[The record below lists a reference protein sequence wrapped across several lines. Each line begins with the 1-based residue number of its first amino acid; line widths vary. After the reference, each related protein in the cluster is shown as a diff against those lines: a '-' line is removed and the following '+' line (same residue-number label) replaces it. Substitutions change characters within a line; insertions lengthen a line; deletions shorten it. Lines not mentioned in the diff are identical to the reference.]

1 MISNRCAR
9 KSLVTN
15 CNSIISKNYLRFLVD
30 SNVIK
35 KRLIMKEFLRSTL
48 ATITGV
54 LICGFIFIILGIGI
68 LAGIMASSESETI
81 VMPNSVFTLE
91 LKGTVQERYQ
101 PSPVDQFFEDQIST
115 YGLED
120 ILSSIQKAKENEQIK
135 GIYLHTGALAC
146 STASL
151 QAIHR
156 ALADFKQ
163 SGKFL
168 IAYADMYT
176 QGGYYL
182 ASVADKVIV
191 NPVGS
196 LSWHGLASET
206 MFLKDFLAKI
216 GVKMQIFRVGTY
228 KSAVEPMTNT
238 EMSPANR
245 EQTQAFLESTW
256 KSIVSD
262 VAASRNISVDS
273 LNLLADQNMDLRPAE
288 DYVRCGLADTLM
300 YKDEVLSYLKSLAG
314 LTEEDNLQT
323 LSLDEMT
330 RVKSVTP
337 KSKTRDVV
345 AVYYAYGEIDNGSSY
360 DEGINSEKVAKD
372 LRDLRK
378 DKNVKA
384 VVLRVNSPGGSAYG
398 SEQIWREVTLLKA
411 EKPVVVSM
419 GDYAASG
426 GYYISCAANKI
437 VAEPTTLTGS
447 IGIFGIMPDASE
459 LLTNKLGLHFD
470 GVKTHKMADMGSMS
484 RPFNTEESALM
495 QQMVNQGY
503 ALFTK
508 RCAEGRN
515 IPLEELCKIAE
526 GRVWT
531 GSMAKELK
539 LVDELGGLDTAI
551 QLAAELGKVKDYKLK
566 SYPTKQDF
574 LTELLNT
581 HADRYIHSQLQE
593 TFGEYYQ
600 GFEWLRHV
608 EQSDRLQ
615 ARLPFNMRIQ

>member
-1 MISNRCAR
+1 
-9 KSLVTN
+9 
-15 CNSIISKNYLRFLVD
+15 
-30 SNVIK
+30 
-35 KRLIMKEFLRSTL
+35 MKEFLRSTL

-54 LICGFIFIILGIGI
+54 LICGFIFIILGIST
-68 LAGIMASSESETI
+68 LVGIMASSETET
-81 VMPNSVFTLE
+81 VVPPNSVFTLE
-91 LKGTVQERYQ
+91 LKGTIQERYQ

-120 ILSSIQKAKENEQIK
+120 ILNAIQKAKENDLIK
-135 GIYLHTGALAC
+135 GIYLHTGALSC
-146 STASL
+146 SAASL

-168 IAYADMYT
+168 VAYADAYT
-176 QGGYYL
+176 QGGYYV

-228 KSAVEPMTNT
+228 KSAVEPMMST

-256 KSIVSD
+256 KSILNDVS
-262 VAASRNISVDS
+262 ASRHISADS
-273 LNLLADQNMDLRPAE
+273 LNLLADRNMDFQPAE
-288 DYVRCGLADTLM
+288 TYVSSGLADTLM
-300 YKDEVLSYLKSLAG
+300 YQDEVLSYLKSLTG
-314 LTEEDNLQT
+314 LSDEDDLKT
-323 LSLDEMT
+323 LNLDEMT
-330 RVKSVTP
+330 RVKATAP

-345 AVYYAYGEIDNGSSY
+345 AVYYAYGEIDNGSSSY
-360 DEGINSEKVAKD
+360 DEGINSEKVTKD

-398 SEQIWREVTLLKA
+398 SEQIWREVSLLKA

-426 GYYISCAANKI
+426 GYYISCAAHKI

-447 IGIFGIMPDASE
+447 IGIFGMMPDASE
-459 LLTNKLGLHFD
+459 LLNDKLGLHFD

-484 RPFNTEESALM
+484 RPFNAEESALM

-508 RCAEGRN
+508 RCAEGRH

-551 QLAAELGKVKDYKLK
+551 QLAAQLSKVKDYNLQT
-566 SYPTKQDF
+566 YPAKEDF
-574 LTELLNT
+574 LTQLLNT
-581 HADRYIHSQLQE
+581 RTDRYIHSQLQE
-593 TFGEYYQ
+593 TFGEYYR
-600 GFEWLRHV
+600 GFDWIRHLG
-608 EQSDRLQ
+608 QSDRLQ
-615 ARLPFNMRIQ
+615 ARLPFNLRIQ

>member
-1 MISNRCAR
+1 
-9 KSLVTN
+9 
-15 CNSIISKNYLRFLVD
+15 
-30 SNVIK
+30 
-35 KRLIMKEFLRSTL
+35 MKEFLRSTL
-48 ATITGV
+48 ATITGI
-54 LICGFIFIILGIGI
+54 LICGFIFIILGVMT
-68 LAGIMASSESETI
+68 LAGIMAASETETT
-81 VMPNSVFTLE
+81 VPPNAVFTLE
-91 LKGTVQERYQ
+91 LKGNIQERYQ

-120 ILSSIQKAKENEQIK
+120 ILSSIRKAKENDFIK
-135 GIYLHTGALAC
+135 GIYLHTGTLNC
-146 STASL
+146 SAASL

-156 ALADFKQ
+156 ELTDFKQ

-168 IAYADMYT
+168 VAYADAYT

-206 MFLKDFLAKI
+206 MFLKNFLAKI

-228 KSAVEPMTNT
+228 KSAVEPMISS

-256 KSIVSD
+256 NSILNDVSE
-262 VAASRNISVDS
+262 SRHIPADS
-273 LNLLADQNMDLRPAE
+273 LNLLADRNMDFQPAE
-288 DYVRCGLADTLM
+288 TYVSSGLADTLM

-314 LTEEDNLQT
+314 LSDEDDLKT
-323 LSLDEMT
+323 LNLDEMIH
-330 RVKSVTP
+330 VKATSL
-337 KSKTRDVV
+337 KNKTKDIV

-360 DEGINSEKVAKD
+360 DEGINSEKVTKD
-372 LRDLRK
+372 LRNLRK

-398 SEQIWREVTLLKA
+398 SEQIWREVSLLKA

-447 IGIFGIMPDASE
+447 IGIFGMMPDASE
-459 LLTNKLGLHFD
+459 LLNNKLGLHFD
-470 GVKTHKMADMGSMS
+470 GVKTHKMADMGSIS
-484 RPFNTEESALM
+484 RPFNAEESALM

-515 IPLEELCKIAE
+515 IPLEELYKIAE

-551 QLAAELGKVKDYKLK
+551 QLAAKLGKIKNYNLQ
-566 SYPTKQDF
+566 SYPEKEDI
-574 LTELLNT
+574 LTQLLNT
-581 HADRYIHSQLQE
+581 RSDRYIHSRLQE
-593 TFGEYYQ
+593 TFGDYYR
-600 GFEWLRHV
+600 GFECIQHLDK
-608 EQSDRLQ
+608 SDRLQ
-615 ARLPFNMRIQ
+615 ARLPFDMRIQ

>member
-1 MISNRCAR
+1 
-9 KSLVTN
+9 
-15 CNSIISKNYLRFLVD
+15 
-30 SNVIK
+30 
-35 KRLIMKEFLRSTL
+35 MKEFLRSTL

-54 LICGFIFIILGIGI
+54 LICGFIFIILGIST
-68 LAGIMASSESETI
+68 LVGIMASSETET
-81 VMPNSVFTLE
+81 VVPPNSVFTLE
-91 LKGTVQERYQ
+91 LKGTIQERYQ

-120 ILSSIQKAKENEQIK
+120 ILNAIQKAKENDLIK
-135 GIYLHTGALAC
+135 GIYLHTGALSC
-146 STASL
+146 SAASL

-168 IAYADMYT
+168 VAYADAYT
-176 QGGYYL
+176 QGGYYV

-228 KSAVEPMTNT
+228 KSAVEPMMST

-256 KSIVSD
+256 KSILNDVS
-262 VAASRNISVDS
+262 ASRHISADS
-273 LNLLADQNMDLRPAE
+273 LNLLADRNMDFQPAE
-288 DYVRCGLADTLM
+288 TYVSSGLADTLM
-300 YKDEVLSYLKSLAG
+300 YQDEVLSYLKSLTG
-314 LTEEDNLQT
+314 LSDEDDLKT
-323 LSLDEMT
+323 LNLDEMT
-330 RVKSVTP
+330 RVKATAP

-345 AVYYAYGEIDNGSSY
+345 AVYYAYGEIDNGSSSY
-360 DEGINSEKVAKD
+360 DEGINSEKVTKD

-398 SEQIWREVTLLKA
+398 SEQIWREVSLLKA

-426 GYYISCAANKI
+426 GYYISCAAHKI

-447 IGIFGIMPDASE
+447 IGIFGMVPDASE
-459 LLTNKLGLHFD
+459 LLNDKLGLHFD

-484 RPFNTEESALM
+484 RPFNAEESALM

-508 RCAEGRN
+508 RCAEGRH

-551 QLAAELGKVKDYKLK
+551 QLATQLGKVKDYNLQT
-566 SYPTKQDF
+566 YPAKEDF
-574 LTELLNT
+574 LTQLLNT
-581 HADRYIHSQLQE
+581 RTDRYIHSQLQE
-593 TFGEYYQ
+593 TFGEYYR
-600 GFEWLRHV
+600 GFDWIRHLG
-608 EQSDRLQ
+608 QSDRLQ
-615 ARLPFNMRIQ
+615 ARLPFNLRIQ

>member
-1 MISNRCAR
+1 
-9 KSLVTN
+9 
-15 CNSIISKNYLRFLVD
+15 
-30 SNVIK
+30 
-35 KRLIMKEFLRSTL
+35 MKEFLRSTL

-54 LICGFIFIILGIGI
+54 LICGFIFIILGVTM
-68 LAGIMASSESETI
+68 LAGFVASSESETI

-120 ILSSIQKAKENEQIK
+120 ILNSIQKAKEDEQIK

-447 IGIFGIMPDASE
+447 IGIFGMMPDASE

-484 RPFNTEESALM
+484 RPFNAEESALM

-581 HADRYIHSQLQE
+581 RADRYIHIQLQE

>member
-1 MISNRCAR
+1 
-9 KSLVTN
+9 
-15 CNSIISKNYLRFLVD
+15 
-30 SNVIK
+30 
-35 KRLIMKEFLRSTL
+35 MKEFLRSTL

-54 LICGFIFIILGIGI
+54 LICGFIFIILGIST
-68 LAGIMASSESETI
+68 LVGIMASSETET
-81 VMPNSVFTLE
+81 VVPPNSVFTLE
-91 LKGTVQERYQ
+91 LKGTIQERYQ

-120 ILSSIQKAKENEQIK
+120 ILNAIQKAKENDLIK
-135 GIYLHTGALAC
+135 GIYLHTGALSC
-146 STASL
+146 SAASL

-168 IAYADMYT
+168 VAYADAYT
-176 QGGYYL
+176 QGGYYV

-228 KSAVEPMTNT
+228 KSAVEPMMST

-256 KSIVSD
+256 KSILNDVS
-262 VAASRNISVDS
+262 ASRHISADS
-273 LNLLADQNMDLRPAE
+273 LNLLADRNMDFQPAE
-288 DYVRCGLADTLM
+288 TYVSSRLADTLM
-300 YKDEVLSYLKSLAG
+300 YQDEVLSYLKSLTG
-314 LTEEDNLQT
+314 LSDEDDLKT
-323 LSLDEMT
+323 LNLDEMT
-330 RVKSVTP
+330 RVKATAP

-345 AVYYAYGEIDNGSSY
+345 AVYYAYGEIDNGSSSY
-360 DEGINSEKVAKD
+360 DEGINSEKVTKD

-398 SEQIWREVTLLKA
+398 SEQIWREVSLLKA

-426 GYYISCAANKI
+426 GYYISCAAHKI

-447 IGIFGIMPDASE
+447 IGIFGMMPDASE
-459 LLTNKLGLHFD
+459 LLNDKLGLHFD

-484 RPFNTEESALM
+484 RPFNAEESALM

-508 RCAEGRN
+508 RCAEGRH

-551 QLAAELGKVKDYKLK
+551 QLAAQLGKVKDYNLQT
-566 SYPTKQDF
+566 YPAKEDF
-574 LTELLNT
+574 LTQLLNT
-581 HADRYIHSQLQE
+581 RTDRYIHSQLQE
-593 TFGEYYQ
+593 TFGEYYR
-600 GFEWLRHV
+600 GFDWIRHLG
-608 EQSDRLQ
+608 QSDRLQ
-615 ARLPFNMRIQ
+615 ARLPFNLRIQ

>member
-1 MISNRCAR
+1 
-9 KSLVTN
+9 
-15 CNSIISKNYLRFLVD
+15 
-30 SNVIK
+30 
-35 KRLIMKEFLRSTL
+35 MKEFLRSTL

-54 LICGFIFIILGIGI
+54 LICGFIFIILGITM
-68 LAGIMASSESETI
+68 LAGIVASSESETL

-120 ILSSIQKAKENEQIK
+120 ILNSIQKAKENEQIK

-156 ALADFKQ
+156 ALTDFKQ

-262 VAASRNISVDS
+262 VAVSRKISVDS

-288 DYVRCGLADTLM
+288 DYVRCGLADTMM

-314 LTEEDNLQT
+314 LTEEDNLHT

-330 RVKSVTP
+330 RVKAITP
-337 KSKTRDVV
+337 KSKTRDIV
-345 AVYYAYGEIDNGSSY
+345 AVYYAYGEIDNGTSY

-398 SEQIWREVTLLKA
+398 SEQIWREVSLLKA

-447 IGIFGIMPDASE
+447 IGIFGMMPDASE

-484 RPFNTEESALM
+484 RPFNAEESALM

-551 QLAAELGKVKDYKLK
+551 QLAAELGKVKDYNLK
-566 SYPTKQDF
+566 SYPAKQDF

-581 HADRYIHSQLQE
+581 RADRYIHSQLQE

>member
-1 MISNRCAR
+1 
-9 KSLVTN
+9 
-15 CNSIISKNYLRFLVD
+15 
-30 SNVIK
+30 
-35 KRLIMKEFLRSTL
+35 MKEFLRSTL

-54 LICGFIFIILGIGI
+54 LICGFIFIILGVTM
-68 LAGIMASSESETI
+68 LAGIVAFSESETL

-120 ILSSIQKAKENEQIK
+120 ILNSIQKAKENEQIK

-228 KSAVEPMTNT
+228 KSAVEPMSNT

-256 KSIVSD
+256 KSIVED

-314 LTEEDNLQT
+314 LTEEDNLHT

-337 KSKTRDVV
+337 KSKTRDVI

-447 IGIFGIMPDASE
+447 IGIFGMMPDASE

-484 RPFNTEESALM
+484 RPFNAEESALM

-581 HADRYIHSQLQE
+581 RADRYIHSQLQE

>member
-1 MISNRCAR
+1 
-9 KSLVTN
+9 
-15 CNSIISKNYLRFLVD
+15 
-30 SNVIK
+30 
-35 KRLIMKEFLRSTL
+35 MKEFLRSTL

-54 LICGFIFIILGIGI
+54 LICGFIFIILGVTM
-68 LAGIMASSESETI
+68 LAGFVASSESETI

-91 LKGTVQERYQ
+91 LKGTIQERYQ

-120 ILSSIQKAKENEQIK
+120 ILNSIQKAKEDEQIK

-314 LTEEDNLQT
+314 LTEEDNLHT

-330 RVKSVTP
+330 RVKSATP
-337 KSKTRDVV
+337 KSKTRDVI
-345 AVYYAYGEIDNGSSY
+345 AVYYAYGEIDNVSSY

-447 IGIFGIMPDASE
+447 IGIFGMMPDASE

-470 GVKTHKMADMGSMS
+470 GVKTHKMADMGSMN
-484 RPFNTEESALM
+484 RPFNAEESALM

-581 HADRYIHSQLQE
+581 RTDRYIHSQLQE

>member
-1 MISNRCAR
+1 
-9 KSLVTN
+9 
-15 CNSIISKNYLRFLVD
+15 
-30 SNVIK
+30 
-35 KRLIMKEFLRSTL
+35 MKEFLRSTL

-54 LICGFIFIILGIGI
+54 LICGFIFIILGVTM
-68 LAGIMASSESETI
+68 LAGFVASSESETI

-120 ILSSIQKAKENEQIK
+120 ILNSIQKAKEDEQIK

-447 IGIFGIMPDASE
+447 IGIFGMMPDASE

-484 RPFNTEESALM
+484 RPFNAEESALM

-508 RCAEGRN
+508 RCAEGRK

-581 HADRYIHSQLQE
+581 RADRYIHSQLQE

>member
-1 MISNRCAR
+1 
-9 KSLVTN
+9 
-15 CNSIISKNYLRFLVD
+15 
-30 SNVIK
+30 
-35 KRLIMKEFLRSTL
+35 MKEFLRSTL

-54 LICGFIFIILGIGI
+54 LICGFIFIILGVTM
-68 LAGIMASSESETI
+68 LAGFVASSESETL

-120 ILSSIQKAKENEQIK
+120 ILNSIQKAKEDEQIK

-245 EQTQAFLESTW
+245 EQTQAFLESIW
-256 KSIVSD
+256 RSIVSD

-345 AVYYAYGEIDNGSSY
+345 AVYYAYGEIDNSSSY
-360 DEGINSEKVAKD
+360 NEGINSEKVAKD

-447 IGIFGIMPDASE
+447 IGIFGMMPDASE

-484 RPFNTEESALM
+484 RPFNAEESALM

>member
-1 MISNRCAR
+1 
-9 KSLVTN
+9 
-15 CNSIISKNYLRFLVD
+15 
-30 SNVIK
+30 
-35 KRLIMKEFLRSTL
+35 MKEFLRSTL

-54 LICGFIFIILGIGI
+54 LICGFIFIILGVTM
-68 LAGIMASSESETI
+68 LAGFVASSESETI

-120 ILSSIQKAKENEQIK
+120 ILNSIQKAKEDEQIK

-168 IAYADMYT
+168 IAYAT

-447 IGIFGIMPDASE
+447 IGIFGMMPDASE

-484 RPFNTEESALM
+484 RPFNAEESALM

-526 GRVWT
+526 GRVWWILP
-531 GSMAKELK
+531 SSWLPNW
-539 LVDELGGLDTAI
+539 
-551 QLAAELGKVKDYKLK
+551 VK
-566 SYPTKQDF
+566 
-574 LTELLNT
+574 
-581 HADRYIHSQLQE
+581 
-593 TFGEYYQ
+593 
-600 GFEWLRHV
+600 
-608 EQSDRLQ
+608 
-615 ARLPFNMRIQ
+615 

>member
-1 MISNRCAR
+1 
-9 KSLVTN
+9 
-15 CNSIISKNYLRFLVD
+15 
-30 SNVIK
+30 
-35 KRLIMKEFLRSTL
+35 MKEFLRSTL

-54 LICGFIFIILGIGI
+54 LICGFIFIILGVTM
-68 LAGIMASSESETI
+68 LAGFVASSESETI

-120 ILSSIQKAKENEQIK
+120 ILNSIQKAKEDEQIK

-245 EQTQAFLESTW
+245 EQTQAFLESIW
-256 KSIVSD
+256 RSIVSD

-447 IGIFGIMPDASE
+447 IGIFGMMPDASE

-484 RPFNTEESALM
+484 RPFNAEESALM

-566 SYPTKQDF
+566 SYPAKQDF

-581 HADRYIHSQLQE
+581 RADRYIHGQLQE

>member
-1 MISNRCAR
+1 
-9 KSLVTN
+9 
-15 CNSIISKNYLRFLVD
+15 
-30 SNVIK
+30 
-35 KRLIMKEFLRSTL
+35 
-48 ATITGV
+48 
-54 LICGFIFIILGIGI
+54 
-68 LAGIMASSESETI
+68 MASSETET
-81 VMPNSVFTLE
+81 VVPPNSVFTLE
-91 LKGTVQERYQ
+91 LKGTIQERYQ

-120 ILSSIQKAKENEQIK
+120 ILNAIQKAKENDLIK
-135 GIYLHTGALAC
+135 GIYLHTGALSC
-146 STASL
+146 SAASL

-168 IAYADMYT
+168 VAYADAYT
-176 QGGYYL
+176 QGGYYV

-228 KSAVEPMTNT
+228 KSAVEPMMST

-245 EQTQAFLESTW
+245 EQSQAFLESTW
-256 KSIVSD
+256 KSILNDVS
-262 VAASRNISVDS
+262 ASRHISADS
-273 LNLLADQNMDLRPAE
+273 LNLLADRNMDFQPAE
-288 DYVRCGLADTLM
+288 TYVSSGLADTLM
-300 YKDEVLSYLKSLAG
+300 YQDEVLSYLKSLTG
-314 LTEEDNLQT
+314 LSDEDDLKT
-323 LSLDEMT
+323 LNLDEMT
-330 RVKSVTP
+330 RVKATAP

-345 AVYYAYGEIDNGSSY
+345 AVYYAYGEIDNGSSSY
-360 DEGINSEKVAKD
+360 DEGINSEKVTKD

-398 SEQIWREVTLLKA
+398 SEQIWREVSLLKA

-426 GYYISCAANKI
+426 GYYISCAAHKI

-447 IGIFGIMPDASE
+447 IGIFGMMPDASE
-459 LLTNKLGLHFD
+459 LLNDKLGLHFD

-484 RPFNTEESALM
+484 RPFNAEESALM

-508 RCAEGRN
+508 RCAEGRH

-551 QLAAELGKVKDYKLK
+551 QLAAQLGKVKDYNLQT
-566 SYPTKQDF
+566 YPAKEDF
-574 LTELLNT
+574 LTQLLNT
-581 HADRYIHSQLQE
+581 RTDRYIHSQLQE
-593 TFGEYYQ
+593 TFGEYYRS
-600 GFEWLRHV
+600 FDWIRHLG
-608 EQSDRLQ
+608 QSDRLQ
-615 ARLPFNMRIQ
+615 ARLPFNLRIQ

>member
-1 MISNRCAR
+1 
-9 KSLVTN
+9 
-15 CNSIISKNYLRFLVD
+15 
-30 SNVIK
+30 
-35 KRLIMKEFLRSTL
+35 
-48 ATITGV
+48 
-54 LICGFIFIILGIGI
+54 
-68 LAGIMASSESETI
+68 MASSETET
-81 VMPNSVFTLE
+81 VVPPNSVFTLE
-91 LKGTVQERYQ
+91 LKGTIQERYQ

-120 ILSSIQKAKENEQIK
+120 ILNAIQKAKENDLIK
-135 GIYLHTGALAC
+135 GIYLHTGALSC
-146 STASL
+146 SAASL

-168 IAYADMYT
+168 VAYADAYT
-176 QGGYYL
+176 QGGYYV

-228 KSAVEPMTNT
+228 KSAVEPMMST

-256 KSIVSD
+256 KSILNDVS
-262 VAASRNISVDS
+262 ASRHISADS
-273 LNLLADQNMDLRPAE
+273 LNLLADRNMDFQPAE
-288 DYVRCGLADTLM
+288 TYVSSGLADTLM
-300 YKDEVLSYLKSLAG
+300 YQDEVLSYLKSLTG
-314 LTEEDNLQT
+314 LSDEDDLKT
-323 LSLDEMT
+323 LNLDEMT
-330 RVKSVTP
+330 RVKATAP

-345 AVYYAYGEIDNGSSY
+345 AVYYAYGEIDNGSSSY
-360 DEGINSEKVAKD
+360 DEGINSEKVTKD

-398 SEQIWREVTLLKA
+398 SEQIWREVSLLKA

-426 GYYISCAANKI
+426 GYYISCAAHKI

-447 IGIFGIMPDASE
+447 IGIFGMMPDASE
-459 LLTNKLGLHFD
+459 LLNDKLGLHFD

-484 RPFNTEESALM
+484 RPFNAEESALM

-508 RCAEGRN
+508 RCAEGRH

-551 QLAAELGKVKDYKLK
+551 QLAAQLGKVKDYNLQT
-566 SYPTKQDF
+566 YPAKEDF
-574 LTELLNT
+574 LTQLLNT
-581 HADRYIHSQLQE
+581 RTDRYIHSQLQE
-593 TFGEYYQ
+593 TFGEYYRS
-600 GFEWLRHV
+600 FDWIRHLG
-608 EQSDRLQ
+608 QSDRLQ
-615 ARLPFNMRIQ
+615 ARLPFNLRIQ

>member
-1 MISNRCAR
+1 
-9 KSLVTN
+9 
-15 CNSIISKNYLRFLVD
+15 
-30 SNVIK
+30 
-35 KRLIMKEFLRSTL
+35 MKEFLRSTL

-54 LICGFIFIILGIGI
+54 LICGFIFIILGIST
-68 LAGIMASSESETI
+68 LVGIMASSETETI
-81 VMPNSVFTLE
+81 VLPNSVFTLE
-91 LKGTVQERYQ
+91 LKGTIQERYQ

-120 ILSSIQKAKENEQIK
+120 ILNAIQKAKENDLIK
-135 GIYLHTGALAC
+135 GIYLHTGALSC
-146 STASL
+146 SAASL

-168 IAYADMYT
+168 VAYADAYT
-176 QGGYYL
+176 QGGYYV

-228 KSAVEPMTNT
+228 KSAVEPMMST

-256 KSIVSD
+256 KSILNDVS
-262 VAASRNISVDS
+262 ASRHISADS
-273 LNLLADQNMDLRPAE
+273 LNLLADQNMDFQPAE
-288 DYVRCGLADTLM
+288 TYVSSRLADTLM
-300 YKDEVLSYLKSLAG
+300 YQDEVLSYLKSLTG
-314 LTEEDNLQT
+314 LSDEDDLKT
-323 LSLDEMT
+323 LNLDEMT
-330 RVKSVTP
+330 RVKATAP

-345 AVYYAYGEIDNGSSY
+345 AVYYAYGEIDNGSSSY
-360 DEGINSEKVAKD
+360 DEGINSEKVTKD

-398 SEQIWREVTLLKA
+398 SEQIWREVSLLKA

-426 GYYISCAANKI
+426 GYYISCAAHKI

-447 IGIFGIMPDASE
+447 IGIFGMMPDASE
-459 LLTNKLGLHFD
+459 LLNDKLGLHFD

-484 RPFNTEESALM
+484 RPFNAEESALM

-508 RCAEGRN
+508 RCAEGRH

-551 QLAAELGKVKDYKLK
+551 QLAAQLSKVKDYNLQT
-566 SYPTKQDF
+566 YPAKEDF
-574 LTELLNT
+574 LTQLLNT
-581 HADRYIHSQLQE
+581 RTDRYIHSQLQE
-593 TFGEYYQ
+593 TFGEYYR
-600 GFEWLRHV
+600 GFDWIHHLG
-608 EQSDRLQ
+608 QSDRLQ
-615 ARLPFNMRIQ
+615 ARLPFNLRIQ

>member
-1 MISNRCAR
+1 
-9 KSLVTN
+9 
-15 CNSIISKNYLRFLVD
+15 
-30 SNVIK
+30 
-35 KRLIMKEFLRSTL
+35 MKEFLRSTL
-48 ATITGV
+48 ATITGM
-54 LICGFIFIILGIGI
+54 LICGFIFVILGIGI
-68 LAGIMASSESETI
+68 LAGIMASSESETL

-101 PSPVDQFFEDQIST
+101 PSPVDQFFEDRIST

-135 GIYLHTGALAC
+135 GIYLHTGLLAC

-156 ALADFKQ
+156 ALTDFKQ

-191 NPVGS
+191 NPAGN
-196 LSWHGLASET
+196 LSWHGLSSET

-245 EQTQAFLESTW
+245 EQTQAFLESMW
-256 KSIVSD
+256 KNIVDD

-398 SEQIWREVTLLKA
+398 SEQIWREVSLLKA

-426 GYYISCAANKI
+426 GYWISNSCDHIFSNA
-437 VAEPTTLTGS
+437 TTLTGS
-447 IGIFGIMPDASE
+447 IGVFSAIPEFGKTLKDIVHVNMVPVKSHKHSDMLS
-459 LLTNKLGLHFD
+459 LT
-470 GVKTHKMADMGSMS
+470 
-484 RPFNTEESALM
+484 RPFDAGETAWM
-495 QQMVNQGY
+495 QVYVDDIYNSFVSIVAQGRDMTFE
-503 ALFTK
+503 AVD
-508 RCAEGRN
+508 E
-515 IPLEELCKIAE
+515 IAQ

-531 GSMAKELK
+531 GADALK
-539 LVDELGGLDTAI
+539 IGLVDEIGTLEDAI
-551 QLAAELGKVKDYKLK
+551 KYAASMAGDADIENWGIA
-566 SYPTKQDF
+566 SYPKP
-574 LTELLNT
+574 LTIMEQLL
-581 HADRYIHSQLQE
+581 QQ
-593 TFGEYYQ
+593 FGKTTNPEEAMANALAGTPLEGVAKNLLDWQRSWAKGQ
-600 GFEWLRHV
+600 GDLVFARMPFEIEIR
-608 EQSDRLQ
+608 
-615 ARLPFNMRIQ
+615 

>member
-1 MISNRCAR
+1 
-9 KSLVTN
+9 
-15 CNSIISKNYLRFLVD
+15 
-30 SNVIK
+30 
-35 KRLIMKEFLRSTL
+35 
-48 ATITGV
+48 
-54 LICGFIFIILGIGI
+54 
-68 LAGIMASSESETI
+68 MASSETET
-81 VMPNSVFTLE
+81 VVPPNSVFTLE
-91 LKGTVQERYQ
+91 LKGTIQERYQ

-120 ILSSIQKAKENEQIK
+120 ILNAIQKAKENDLIK
-135 GIYLHTGALAC
+135 GIYLHTGALSC
-146 STASL
+146 SAASL

-156 ALADFKQ
+156 TLADFKQ

-168 IAYADMYT
+168 VAYADAYT
-176 QGGYYL
+176 QGGYYV

-228 KSAVEPMTNT
+228 KSAVEPMMST

-256 KSIVSD
+256 KSILNDVS
-262 VAASRNISVDS
+262 ASRHISADS
-273 LNLLADQNMDLRPAE
+273 LNLLADRNMDFHPAE
-288 DYVRCGLADTLM
+288 TYVSSGLADTLM
-300 YKDEVLSYLKSLAG
+300 YQDEVLSYLKSLTG
-314 LTEEDNLQT
+314 LSDEDDLKT
-323 LSLDEMT
+323 LNLDEMT
-330 RVKSVTP
+330 RVKATAP

-345 AVYYAYGEIDNGSSY
+345 AVYYAYGEIDNGSSSY
-360 DEGINSEKVAKD
+360 DEGINSEKVTKD

-398 SEQIWREVTLLKA
+398 SEQIWREVSLLKA

-426 GYYISCAANKI
+426 GYYISCAAHKI

-447 IGIFGIMPDASE
+447 IGIFGMMPDASE
-459 LLTNKLGLHFD
+459 LLNDKLGLHFD

-484 RPFNTEESALM
+484 RPFNAEESALM

-508 RCAEGRN
+508 RCAEGRH

-551 QLAAELGKVKDYKLK
+551 QLAAQLGKVKDYNLQT
-566 SYPTKQDF
+566 YPAKEDF
-574 LTELLNT
+574 LTQLLNT
-581 HADRYIHSQLQE
+581 RTDRYIHSQLQE
-593 TFGEYYQ
+593 TFGEYYRS
-600 GFEWLRHV
+600 FDWIRHLG
-608 EQSDRLQ
+608 QSDRLQ
-615 ARLPFNMRIQ
+615 ARLPFNLRIQ

>member
-1 MISNRCAR
+1 
-9 KSLVTN
+9 
-15 CNSIISKNYLRFLVD
+15 
-30 SNVIK
+30 
-35 KRLIMKEFLRSTL
+35 MKEFLRSTL

-54 LICGFIFIILGIGI
+54 LICGFIFIILGIST
-68 LAGIMASSESETI
+68 LVGIMASSETET
-81 VMPNSVFTLE
+81 VVPPNSVFTLE
-91 LKGTVQERYQ
+91 LKGTIQERYQ

-120 ILSSIQKAKENEQIK
+120 ILNAIQKAKENDLIK
-135 GIYLHTGALAC
+135 GIYLHTGALSC
-146 STASL
+146 SAASL

-168 IAYADMYT
+168 VAYADAYT
-176 QGGYYL
+176 QGGYYV

-228 KSAVEPMTNT
+228 KSAVEPMMST

-256 KSIVSD
+256 KSILNDVS
-262 VAASRNISVDS
+262 ASRHISADS
-273 LNLLADQNMDLRPAE
+273 LNLLADRNMDFQPAE
-288 DYVRCGLADTLM
+288 TYVSSGLADTLM
-300 YKDEVLSYLKSLAG
+300 YQDEVLSYLKSLTG
-314 LTEEDNLQT
+314 LSDEDDLKT
-323 LSLDEMT
+323 LNLDEMT
-330 RVKSVTP
+330 RVKATAP

-345 AVYYAYGEIDNGSSY
+345 AVYYAYGEIDNGSSSY
-360 DEGINSEKVAKD
+360 DEGINSEKVTKD

-378 DKNVKA
+378 NKNVKA

-398 SEQIWREVTLLKA
+398 SEQIWREVSLLKA

-426 GYYISCAANKI
+426 GYYISCAAHKI

-447 IGIFGIMPDASE
+447 IGIFGMMPDASE
-459 LLTNKLGLHFD
+459 LLNDKLGLHFD

-484 RPFNTEESALM
+484 RPFNAEESALM

-508 RCAEGRN
+508 RCAEGRH

-551 QLAAELGKVKDYKLK
+551 QLAAQLGKVKDYNLQT
-566 SYPTKQDF
+566 YPAKEDF
-574 LTELLNT
+574 LTQLLNT
-581 HADRYIHSQLQE
+581 RTDRYIHSQLQE
-593 TFGEYYQ
+593 TFGEYYR
-600 GFEWLRHV
+600 GFDWIRHLG
-608 EQSDRLQ
+608 QSDRLQ
-615 ARLPFNMRIQ
+615 ARLPFNLRIQ

>member
-1 MISNRCAR
+1 
-9 KSLVTN
+9 
-15 CNSIISKNYLRFLVD
+15 
-30 SNVIK
+30 
-35 KRLIMKEFLRSTL
+35 MKEFLRSTL

-54 LICGFIFIILGIGI
+54 LICGFIFIILGVTM
-68 LAGIMASSESETI
+68 LAGIVASSESETL

-256 KSIVSD
+256 KSIVDD

-273 LNLLADQNMDLRPAE
+273 LNLLADKNMDLRPAE
-288 DYVRCGLADTLM
+288 DYVHCGLADTLM
-300 YKDEVLSYLKSLAG
+300 YKDEVLSYLKSLTG
-314 LTEEDNLQT
+314 LTEEDDLHT

-330 RVKSVTP
+330 RVKSATP

-360 DEGINSEKVAKD
+360 DEGINSEKMTKD

-378 DKNVKA
+378 DKSVKA

-398 SEQIWREVTLLKA
+398 SEQIWREVNLLKA

-437 VAEPTTLTGS
+437 VAEPATLTGS
-447 IGIFGIMPDASE
+447 IGIFGMMPDASE

-484 RPFNTEESALM
+484 RPFNAEESALM

-539 LVDELGGLDTAI
+539 LVDELGGLDTAV

-566 SYPTKQDF
+566 SYPAKQDF

-581 HADRYIHSQLQE
+581 RTDRYIHGQLQE

-608 EQSDRLQ
+608 KQSDRLQ

>member
-1 MISNRCAR
+1 
-9 KSLVTN
+9 
-15 CNSIISKNYLRFLVD
+15 
-30 SNVIK
+30 
-35 KRLIMKEFLRSTL
+35 MKEFLRSTL
-48 ATITGV
+48 ATITGM
-54 LICGFIFIILGIGI
+54 LICGFIFVILGIGI

-120 ILSSIQKAKENEQIK
+120 ILNSIQKAKEDEQIK

-156 ALADFKQ
+156 ALADLKQ

-245 EQTQAFLESTW
+245 EQTQAFLESIW
-256 KSIVSD
+256 RSIVSD

-447 IGIFGIMPDASE
+447 IGIFGMMPDASE

-484 RPFNTEESALM
+484 RPFNAEESALM

-581 HADRYIHSQLQE
+581 RADRYIHSQLQE

>member
-1 MISNRCAR
+1 
-9 KSLVTN
+9 
-15 CNSIISKNYLRFLVD
+15 
-30 SNVIK
+30 
-35 KRLIMKEFLRSTL
+35 MKEFLRSTL

-54 LICGFIFIILGIGI
+54 LICGFIFIILGVTM
-68 LAGIMASSESETI
+68 LAGFVASSESETL

-120 ILSSIQKAKENEQIK
+120 ILNSIQKAKEDEQIK

-245 EQTQAFLESTW
+245 EQTQAFLESMW

-314 LTEEDNLQT
+314 LTEEDNLHT

-447 IGIFGIMPDASE
+447 IGIFGMMPDASE

-484 RPFNTEESALM
+484 RPFNAEESALM

-581 HADRYIHSQLQE
+581 RADRYIHSQLQE

>member
-1 MISNRCAR
+1 
-9 KSLVTN
+9 
-15 CNSIISKNYLRFLVD
+15 
-30 SNVIK
+30 
-35 KRLIMKEFLRSTL
+35 MKEFLRSTL

-54 LICGFIFIILGIGI
+54 LICGFIFIILGVTM
-68 LAGIMASSESETI
+68 LAGFVASSESETI

-120 ILSSIQKAKENEQIK
+120 ILNSIQKAKEDEQIK

-156 ALADFKQ
+156 ALADLKQ

-245 EQTQAFLESTW
+245 EQTQAFLESIW
-256 KSIVSD
+256 RSIVSD

-447 IGIFGIMPDASE
+447 IGIFGMMPDASE

-470 GVKTHKMADMGSMS
+470 GVKTHKMADMGSMG
-484 RPFNTEESALM
+484 RPFNAEESALM

-581 HADRYIHSQLQE
+581 RADRYIHSQLQE

>member
-1 MISNRCAR
+1 
-9 KSLVTN
+9 
-15 CNSIISKNYLRFLVD
+15 
-30 SNVIK
+30 
-35 KRLIMKEFLRSTL
+35 MKEFLRSTL

-54 LICGFIFIILGIGI
+54 LICGFIFIILGVTM
-68 LAGIMASSESETI
+68 LAGFVASSESETI

-120 ILSSIQKAKENEQIK
+120 ILNSIQKAKEDEQIK

-245 EQTQAFLESTW
+245 EQTQAFLESIW
-256 KSIVSD
+256 RSIVSD

-314 LTEEDNLQT
+314 LTEEDNLHT

-447 IGIFGIMPDASE
+447 IGIFGMMPDASE

-484 RPFNTEESALM
+484 RPFNAEESALM

-581 HADRYIHSQLQE
+581 RADRYIHSQLQE

>member
-1 MISNRCAR
+1 
-9 KSLVTN
+9 
-15 CNSIISKNYLRFLVD
+15 
-30 SNVIK
+30 
-35 KRLIMKEFLRSTL
+35 MKEFLRSTL

-54 LICGFIFIILGIGI
+54 LICGFIFIILGIST
-68 LAGIMASSESETI
+68 LVGIMASSETET
-81 VMPNSVFTLE
+81 VVPPNSVFTLE
-91 LKGTVQERYQ
+91 LKGTIQERYQ

-120 ILSSIQKAKENEQIK
+120 ILNAIQKAKENDLIK
-135 GIYLHTGALAC
+135 GIYLHTGALSC
-146 STASL
+146 SAASL

-168 IAYADMYT
+168 VAYADTYT
-176 QGGYYL
+176 QGGYYV

-228 KSAVEPMTNT
+228 KSAVEPMMST

-256 KSIVSD
+256 KSILNDVS
-262 VAASRNISVDS
+262 ASRHISADS
-273 LNLLADQNMDLRPAE
+273 LNLLADRNMDFQPAE
-288 DYVRCGLADTLM
+288 TYVSSGLADTLM
-300 YKDEVLSYLKSLAG
+300 YQDEVLSYLKSLTG
-314 LTEEDNLQT
+314 LSDEDDLKT
-323 LSLDEMT
+323 LNLDEMT
-330 RVKSVTP
+330 RVKATAP

-345 AVYYAYGEIDNGSSY
+345 AVYYAYGEIDNGSSSY
-360 DEGINSEKVAKD
+360 DEGINSEKVTKD

-398 SEQIWREVTLLKA
+398 SEQIWREVSLLKA

-426 GYYISCAANKI
+426 GYYISCAAHKI

-447 IGIFGIMPDASE
+447 IGIFGMMPDASE
-459 LLTNKLGLHFD
+459 LLNDKLGLHFD

-484 RPFNTEESALM
+484 RPFNAEESALM

-508 RCAEGRN
+508 RCAEGRH

-551 QLAAELGKVKDYKLK
+551 QLAAQLGKVKDYNLQT
-566 SYPTKQDF
+566 YPAKEDF
-574 LTELLNT
+574 LTQLLNT
-581 HADRYIHSQLQE
+581 RTDRYIHSQLQE
-593 TFGEYYQ
+593 TFGEYYRS
-600 GFEWLRHV
+600 FDWIRHLG
-608 EQSDRLQ
+608 QSDRLQ
-615 ARLPFNMRIQ
+615 ARLPFNLRIQ

>member
-1 MISNRCAR
+1 
-9 KSLVTN
+9 
-15 CNSIISKNYLRFLVD
+15 
-30 SNVIK
+30 
-35 KRLIMKEFLRSTL
+35 MKEFLRSTL

-54 LICGFIFIILGIGI
+54 LICGFIFIILGIST
-68 LAGIMASSESETI
+68 LVGIMASSETETI
-81 VMPNSVFTLE
+81 VLPNSVFTLE
-91 LKGTVQERYQ
+91 LKGTIQERYQ

-120 ILSSIQKAKENEQIK
+120 ILNAIQKAKENDLIK
-135 GIYLHTGALAC
+135 GIYLHTGALSC
-146 STASL
+146 SAASL

-168 IAYADMYT
+168 VAYADAYT
-176 QGGYYL
+176 QGGYYV

-228 KSAVEPMTNT
+228 KSAVEPMMST

-256 KSIVSD
+256 KSILNDVS
-262 VAASRNISVDS
+262 ASRHISADS
-273 LNLLADQNMDLRPAE
+273 LNLLADQNMDFQPAE
-288 DYVRCGLADTLM
+288 TYVSSRLADTLM
-300 YKDEVLSYLKSLAG
+300 YQDEVLSYLKSLTG
-314 LTEEDNLQT
+314 LSDEDDLKT
-323 LSLDEMT
+323 LNLDEMT
-330 RVKSVTP
+330 RVKATAP

-345 AVYYAYGEIDNGSSY
+345 AVYYAYGEIDNGSSSY
-360 DEGINSEKVAKD
+360 DEGINSEKVTKD

-398 SEQIWREVTLLKA
+398 SEQIWREVSLLKA

-426 GYYISCAANKI
+426 GYYISCAAHKI

-447 IGIFGIMPDASE
+447 IGIFGMMPDASE
-459 LLTNKLGLHFD
+459 LLNDKLGLHFD

-484 RPFNTEESALM
+484 RPFNAEESALM

-508 RCAEGRN
+508 RCAEGRH

-551 QLAAELGKVKDYKLK
+551 QLAAQLGKVKDYNLQT
-566 SYPTKQDF
+566 YPAKEDF
-574 LTELLNT
+574 LTQLLNT
-581 HADRYIHSQLQE
+581 RTDRYIHSQLQE
-593 TFGEYYQ
+593 TFGEYYRN
-600 GFEWLRHV
+600 FDWIRHLG
-608 EQSDRLQ
+608 QSDRLQ
-615 ARLPFNMRIQ
+615 ARLPFNLRIQ

>member
-1 MISNRCAR
+1 
-9 KSLVTN
+9 
-15 CNSIISKNYLRFLVD
+15 
-30 SNVIK
+30 
-35 KRLIMKEFLRSTL
+35 MKEFLRSTL

-54 LICGFIFIILGIGI
+54 LICGFIFIILGVTM
-68 LAGIMASSESETI
+68 LAGFVASSESETI

-120 ILSSIQKAKENEQIK
+120 ILNSIQKAKEDEQIK
-135 GIYLHTGALAC
+135 GIYLHTGALTC

-262 VAASRNISVDS
+262 VATSRNISVDS

-447 IGIFGIMPDASE
+447 IGIFGMMPDASE

-484 RPFNTEESALM
+484 RPFNAEESALM

-581 HADRYIHSQLQE
+581 RADRYIHSQLQE

>member
-1 MISNRCAR
+1 
-9 KSLVTN
+9 
-15 CNSIISKNYLRFLVD
+15 
-30 SNVIK
+30 
-35 KRLIMKEFLRSTL
+35 MKEFLRSTL

-54 LICGFIFIILGIGI
+54 LICGFIFIILGITM
-68 LAGIMASSESETI
+68 LAGIVASSESETL

-120 ILSSIQKAKENEQIK
+120 ILNSIQKAKENEQIK

-156 ALADFKQ
+156 ALTDFKQ

-262 VAASRNISVDS
+262 VAVSRKISVDS

-288 DYVRCGLADTLM
+288 DYVRYGLADTMM

-314 LTEEDNLQT
+314 LTEEDNLHT

-330 RVKSVTP
+330 RVKAITP
-337 KSKTRDVV
+337 KSKTRDIV
-345 AVYYAYGEIDNGSSY
+345 AVYYAYGEIDNGTSY

-398 SEQIWREVTLLKA
+398 SEQIWREVSLLKA

-447 IGIFGIMPDASE
+447 IGIFGMMPDASE

-484 RPFNTEESALM
+484 RPFNAEESALM

-551 QLAAELGKVKDYKLK
+551 QLAAELGKVKDYNLK
-566 SYPTKQDF
+566 SYPAKQDF

-581 HADRYIHSQLQE
+581 RADRYIHSQLQE

>member
-1 MISNRCAR
+1 
-9 KSLVTN
+9 
-15 CNSIISKNYLRFLVD
+15 
-30 SNVIK
+30 
-35 KRLIMKEFLRSTL
+35 MKEFLRSTL

-54 LICGFIFIILGIGI
+54 LICGFIFIILGIST
-68 LAGIMASSESETI
+68 LVGIMASSETET
-81 VMPNSVFTLE
+81 VVPPNSVFTLE
-91 LKGTVQERYQ
+91 LKGTIQERYQ

-120 ILSSIQKAKENEQIK
+120 ILNAIQKAKENDLIK
-135 GIYLHTGALAC
+135 GIYLHTGALSC
-146 STASL
+146 SAASL

-168 IAYADMYT
+168 VAYADAYT
-176 QGGYYL
+176 QGGYYV

-228 KSAVEPMTNT
+228 KSAVEPMMST

-256 KSIVSD
+256 KSILNDVS
-262 VAASRNISVDS
+262 ASRHISADS
-273 LNLLADQNMDLRPAE
+273 LNLLADRNMDFQPAE
-288 DYVRCGLADTLM
+288 TYVSSGLADTLM
-300 YKDEVLSYLKSLAG
+300 YQDEVLSYLKSLTG
-314 LTEEDNLQT
+314 LSDEDDLKT
-323 LSLDEMT
+323 LNLDEMT
-330 RVKSVTP
+330 RVKATAP

-345 AVYYAYGEIDNGSSY
+345 AVYYAYGEIDNGSSSY
-360 DEGINSEKVAKD
+360 DEGINSEKVTKD

-398 SEQIWREVTLLKA
+398 SEQIWREVSLLKA

-426 GYYISCAANKI
+426 GYYISCAAHKI

-447 IGIFGIMPDASE
+447 IGIFGMMPDASE
-459 LLTNKLGLHFD
+459 LLNDKLGLHFD

-484 RPFNTEESALM
+484 RPFNAEESALM

-508 RCAEGRN
+508 RCAEGRH

-551 QLAAELGKVKDYKLK
+551 QLAAQLGKVKDYNLQT
-566 SYPTKQDF
+566 YPAKEDF
-574 LTELLNT
+574 LTQLLNT
-581 HADRYIHSQLQE
+581 RTDRYIHSQLQE

>member
-1 MISNRCAR
+1 
-9 KSLVTN
+9 
-15 CNSIISKNYLRFLVD
+15 
-30 SNVIK
+30 
-35 KRLIMKEFLRSTL
+35 MKEFLRSTL

-54 LICGFIFIILGIGI
+54 LICGFIFIILGVTM
-68 LAGIMASSESETI
+68 LAGFVASSESETI

-120 ILSSIQKAKENEQIK
+120 ILNSIQKAKEDEQIK

-323 LSLDEMT
+323 LGLDEMT

-447 IGIFGIMPDASE
+447 IGIFGMMPDASE

-484 RPFNTEESALM
+484 RPFNAEESALM

-566 SYPTKQDF
+566 SYPAKQDF

-581 HADRYIHSQLQE
+581 RTDRYIHGQLQE

>member
-1 MISNRCAR
+1 
-9 KSLVTN
+9 
-15 CNSIISKNYLRFLVD
+15 
-30 SNVIK
+30 
-35 KRLIMKEFLRSTL
+35 MKEFLRSTL

-54 LICGFIFIILGIGI
+54 LICGFIFIILGVTM
-68 LAGIMASSESETI
+68 LAGFVASSESETI

-120 ILSSIQKAKENEQIK
+120 ILNSIQKAKEDEQIK

-314 LTEEDNLQT
+314 LTEEDNLHT

-330 RVKSVTP
+330 RVKSATP
-337 KSKTRDVV
+337 KSKTRDVI
-345 AVYYAYGEIDNGSSY
+345 AVYYAYGEIDNVSSY

-447 IGIFGIMPDASE
+447 IGIFGMMPDASE

-470 GVKTHKMADMGSMS
+470 GVKTHKMADMGSMN
-484 RPFNTEESALM
+484 RPFNAEESALM

>member
-1 MISNRCAR
+1 
-9 KSLVTN
+9 
-15 CNSIISKNYLRFLVD
+15 
-30 SNVIK
+30 
-35 KRLIMKEFLRSTL
+35 MKEFLRSTL

-54 LICGFIFIILGIGI
+54 LICGFIFIILGIST
-68 LAGIMASSESETI
+68 LVGIMASSETET
-81 VMPNSVFTLE
+81 VVPPNSVFTLE
-91 LKGTVQERYQ
+91 LKGTIQERYQ

-120 ILSSIQKAKENEQIK
+120 ILNAIQKAKENDFIK
-135 GIYLHTGALAC
+135 GIYLHTGALSC
-146 STASL
+146 SAASL

-168 IAYADMYT
+168 VAYADAYT
-176 QGGYYL
+176 QGGYYV

-228 KSAVEPMTNT
+228 KSAVEPMMST

-256 KSIVSD
+256 KSILNDVS
-262 VAASRNISVDS
+262 ASRHISADS
-273 LNLLADQNMDLRPAE
+273 LNLLADRNMDFQPAE
-288 DYVRCGLADTLM
+288 TYVSSGLADTLM
-300 YKDEVLSYLKSLAG
+300 YQDEVLSYLKSLTG
-314 LTEEDNLQT
+314 LSDEDDLKT
-323 LSLDEMT
+323 LNLDEMT
-330 RVKSVTP
+330 RVKATAP

-345 AVYYAYGEIDNGSSY
+345 AVYYAYGEIDNGSSSY
-360 DEGINSEKVAKD
+360 DEGINSEKITKD

-384 VVLRVNSPGGSAYG
+384 VVLRVNSPGGSTYG
-398 SEQIWREVTLLKA
+398 SEQIWREVSLLKA

-426 GYYISCAANKI
+426 GYYISCAAHKI

-447 IGIFGIMPDASE
+447 IGIFGMMPDASE
-459 LLTNKLGLHFD
+459 LLNDKLGLHFD

-484 RPFNTEESALM
+484 RPFNAEESALM

-508 RCAEGRN
+508 RCAEGRH

-551 QLAAELGKVKDYKLK
+551 QLAAQLGKVKDYNLQT
-566 SYPTKQDF
+566 YPAKEDF
-574 LTELLNT
+574 LTQLLNT
-581 HADRYIHSQLQE
+581 RTDRYIHSQLQE
-593 TFGEYYQ
+593 TFGEYYRS
-600 GFEWLRHV
+600 FDWIRHLG
-608 EQSDRLQ
+608 QSDRLQ
-615 ARLPFNMRIQ
+615 ARLPFNLRIQ

>member
-1 MISNRCAR
+1 
-9 KSLVTN
+9 
-15 CNSIISKNYLRFLVD
+15 
-30 SNVIK
+30 
-35 KRLIMKEFLRSTL
+35 MKEFLRSTL

-54 LICGFIFIILGIGI
+54 LICGFIFIILGIST
-68 LAGIMASSESETI
+68 LVGIMASSETEN
-81 VMPNSVFTLE
+81 VVPPNSVFTLE
-91 LKGTVQERYQ
+91 LKGTIQERYQ

-120 ILSSIQKAKENEQIK
+120 ILNAIQKAKENDLIK
-135 GIYLHTGALAC
+135 GIYLHTGALSC
-146 STASL
+146 SAASL

-168 IAYADMYT
+168 VAYADAYT
-176 QGGYYL
+176 QGGYYV

-228 KSAVEPMTNT
+228 KSAVEPMMST

-256 KSIVSD
+256 KSILNDVS
-262 VAASRNISVDS
+262 ASRHISADS
-273 LNLLADQNMDLRPAE
+273 LNLLADRNMDFQPAE
-288 DYVRCGLADTLM
+288 TYVSSGLADTLM
-300 YKDEVLSYLKSLAG
+300 YQDEVLSYLKSLTG
-314 LTEEDNLQT
+314 LSDEDDLKT
-323 LSLDEMT
+323 LNLDEMT
-330 RVKSVTP
+330 RVKATAP

-345 AVYYAYGEIDNGSSY
+345 AVYYAYGEIDNGSSSY
-360 DEGINSEKVAKD
+360 DEGINSEKVTKD

-398 SEQIWREVTLLKA
+398 SEQIWREVSLLKA

-426 GYYISCAANKI
+426 GYYISCAAHKI

-447 IGIFGIMPDASE
+447 IGIFGMMPDASE
-459 LLTNKLGLHFD
+459 LLNDKLGLHFD

-484 RPFNTEESALM
+484 RPFNAEESALM

-508 RCAEGRN
+508 RCAEGRH

-551 QLAAELGKVKDYKLK
+551 QLAAQLGKVKDYNLQT
-566 SYPTKQDF
+566 YPAKEDF
-574 LTELLNT
+574 LTQLLNT
-581 HADRYIHSQLQE
+581 RTDRYIHSQLQE
-593 TFGEYYQ
+593 TFGEYYRS
-600 GFEWLRHV
+600 FDWIRHLG
-608 EQSDRLQ
+608 QSDRLQ
-615 ARLPFNMRIQ
+615 ARLPFNLRIQ

>member
-1 MISNRCAR
+1 
-9 KSLVTN
+9 
-15 CNSIISKNYLRFLVD
+15 
-30 SNVIK
+30 
-35 KRLIMKEFLRSTL
+35 MKEFLRSTL

-54 LICGFIFIILGIGI
+54 LICGFIFIILGIST
-68 LAGIMASSESETI
+68 LVGIMASSETET
-81 VMPNSVFTLE
+81 VVPPNSVFTLE
-91 LKGTVQERYQ
+91 LKGTIQERYQ

-120 ILSSIQKAKENEQIK
+120 ILNAIQKAKENDLIK
-135 GIYLHTGALAC
+135 GIYLHTGALSC
-146 STASL
+146 SAASL

-168 IAYADMYT
+168 VAYADAYT
-176 QGGYYL
+176 QGGYYV

-228 KSAVEPMTNT
+228 KSAVEPMMST

-256 KSIVSD
+256 KSILNDVS
-262 VAASRNISVDS
+262 ASRHISADS
-273 LNLLADQNMDLRPAE
+273 LNLLADRNMDFHPAE
-288 DYVRCGLADTLM
+288 TYVSSGLADTLM
-300 YKDEVLSYLKSLAG
+300 YQDEVLSYLKSLTG
-314 LTEEDNLQT
+314 LSDEDDLKT
-323 LSLDEMT
+323 LNLDEMT
-330 RVKSVTP
+330 RVKATAP

-345 AVYYAYGEIDNGSSY
+345 AVYYAYGEIDNGSSSY
-360 DEGINSEKVAKD
+360 DEGINSEKVTKD

-398 SEQIWREVTLLKA
+398 SEQIWREVSLLKA

-426 GYYISCAANKI
+426 GYYISCAAHKI

-447 IGIFGIMPDASE
+447 IGIFGMIPDASE
-459 LLTNKLGLHFD
+459 LLNDKLGLHFD

-484 RPFNTEESALM
+484 RPFNAEESALM

-508 RCAEGRN
+508 RCAEGRH

-551 QLAAELGKVKDYKLK
+551 QLAAQLGKVKDYNLQT
-566 SYPTKQDF
+566 YPAKEDF
-574 LTELLNT
+574 LTQLLNT
-581 HADRYIHSQLQE
+581 RTDRYIHSQLQE
-593 TFGEYYQ
+593 TFGEYYRS
-600 GFEWLRHV
+600 FDWIRHLG
-608 EQSDRLQ
+608 QSDRLQ
-615 ARLPFNMRIQ
+615 ARLPFNLRIQ

>member
-1 MISNRCAR
+1 
-9 KSLVTN
+9 
-15 CNSIISKNYLRFLVD
+15 
-30 SNVIK
+30 
-35 KRLIMKEFLRSTL
+35 MKEFLRSTL

-54 LICGFIFIILGIGI
+54 LICGFIFIILGVTM
-68 LAGIMASSESETI
+68 LAGIVASSESETL

-256 KSIVSD
+256 KSIVDD

-273 LNLLADQNMDLRPAE
+273 LNLLADKNMDLRPAE
-288 DYVRCGLADTLM
+288 DYVHCGLADTLM

-314 LTEEDNLQT
+314 LTVEDDLHT

-330 RVKSVTP
+330 RVKSATP

-360 DEGINSEKVAKD
+360 DEGINSEKMTKD

-398 SEQIWREVTLLKA
+398 SEQIWREVNLLKA

-447 IGIFGIMPDASE
+447 IGIFGMMPDASE

-484 RPFNTEESALM
+484 RPFNAEESALM

-539 LVDELGGLDTAI
+539 RVDELGGLDTAI

-566 SYPTKQDF
+566 SYPAKQDF

-581 HADRYIHSQLQE
+581 RTDRYIHGQLQE

-608 EQSDRLQ
+608 KQSDRLQ